1 MKKQGATTLL
11 ENWNGADSHDHPMFG
26 GGVKHLFYGLGGVR
40 ATPGFSEISLRPPRQ
55 RRLRFIECSLS
66 VNGAEL
72 KVRYDYGK
80 DGLRA
85 RVETNRPG
93 NLYFGGKTYPLS
105 LGANSLELRL
115 TE

>member
-1 MKKQGATTLL
+1 MNVWYAGDA
-11 ENWNGADSHDHPMFG
+11 GS
-26 GGVKHLFYGLGGVR
+26 R
-40 ATPGFSEISLRPPRQ
+40 ISRPPRQ
-55 RRLRFIECSLS
+55 KKFSRIECSLS

-80 DGLRA
+80 EGLRA

-93 NLYFGGKTYPLS
+93 NLYFGGKSYPLS